1 MKWKGVD
8 ITTKGLLALTQPEP
22 QTPEMEIEV
31 FPIEGSDKSE
41 VVEKGYRPYTLPVK
55 FTIFD
60 PDTYLDS
67 AMEFLRGSGAL
78 ISDDDTTK
86 YWNARIVKQSKFQR
100 MMQSSKIRESTVEFL
115 VTDVFRYKVG
125 ETTTT
130 LVAPGNVTNQGTVNS
145 LPLIKITGTGT
156 VVITIG
162 GRSFTYVFGAEP
174 HVFIDSFIQEAYY
187 LTTLKN
193 ANMTGAFPYLTP
205 GVNAIS
211 WTGTV
216 TQIIITPRSR
226 YL

>member
-8 ITTKGLLALTQPEP
+8 IATKGLLALTQPEP
-22 QTPEMEIEV
+22 QTPEMEVEI

-55 FTIFD
+55 FAIFD

-78 ISDDDTTK
+78 ISDDDTAK
-86 YWNARIVKQSKFQR
+86 YWNAQIIKSSKFER
-100 MMQSSKIRESTVEFL
+100 MMPSSKIRESVVEFF
-115 VTDVFRYKVG
+115 VKDPYRYKVG
-125 ETTTT
+125 ETDTTIT
-130 LVAPGNVTNQGTVNS
+130 SPGNVTNAGTVNS
-145 LPLIKITGTGT
+145 LPLLKITGTGT

-162 GRSFTYVFGAEP
+162 GHSFTYEFGAEP
-174 HVFIDSFIQEAYY
+174 YVNIDSEAEDAYY
-187 LTTLKN
+187 LTAKKN
-193 ANMTGAFPYLTP
+193 FNMTGAFPYLTP

-216 TQIIITPRSR
+216 TQLIITPRSR